1 MGGELITNLLAMRQS
16 LLRLYQL
23 FQTEQFIAM
32 VVQSDAS
39 GGQFTTI
46 PLTRR
51 AQVTPT
57 GLSERMLMLAQIG
70 LQRSGTGLDRAHM
83 QDQTASGWSQQP

>member
-1 MGGELITNLLAMRQS
+1 MLGTQDHAQSLRQSVELGGELITNLLSMRQS

-23 FQTEQFIAM
+23 FQTEQFIAL

-51 AQVTPT
+51 AQVAPT
-57 GLSERMLMLAQIG
+57 GLSEGLLMLTQIS
-70 LQRSGTGLDRAHM
+70 L
-83 QDQTASGWSQQP
+83 